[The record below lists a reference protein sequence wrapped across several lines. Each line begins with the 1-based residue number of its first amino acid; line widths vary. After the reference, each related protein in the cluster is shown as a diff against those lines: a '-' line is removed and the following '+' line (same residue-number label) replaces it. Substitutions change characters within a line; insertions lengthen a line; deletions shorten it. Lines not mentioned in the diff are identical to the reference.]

1 MYPFWKSRKFWLA
14 VFAIVQ
20 AVVLHYLA
28 VPEEIWQAIAGVVAV
43 LIGSI
48 AIEDAGEKAGAAW
61 LFTNGDEIPTP
72 DKE

>member
-20 AVVLHYLA
+20 AVVLHYLS
-28 VPEEIWQAIAGVVAV
+28 VPESIWQAIAAMVAV

-48 AIEDAGEKAGAAW
+48 AIEDAGQKAG
-61 LFTNGDEIPTP
+61 GG
-72 DKE
+72 